1 MNQKIIAVVMTITG
15 LFTSPLY
22 ANTIR
27 AGDVINVSLDE
38 LIPTQTSV
46 GYDQIMYKLGRYQ
59 FDREKMFDEV
69 CEANGQKG
77 VENISVNASPNNP
90 SSFTC
95 QLTVGKRKQDMK
107 TVVIAPD
114 GDYYLTDGHHTFN
127 VFYEMPEGSADFHIN
142 VVVAKDYRDIKGMDK
157 FWTQMKND
165 GNTWLF
171 DVNSNPIRYDEL
183 PTSLGIKNFH
193 NDLYR
198 SLMYFT
204 RGVSWDKPDKP
215 VPFLEFYWSK
225 EVRKKIDASTF
236 DLNSKDG
243 YAKAVKTV
251 SEYILAVD
259 TTDVGGSN
267 LSAKQ
272 MGQFNA
278 YDKKAFKKL
287 FKGDGKIDY
296 LLRYKATLSEKPSQ

>member
-1 MNQKIIAVVMTITG
+1 MNKKIISVMLG
-15 LFTSPLY
+15 VMCLFTPSSY
-22 ANTIR
+22 ANDVKV
-27 AGDVINVSLDE
+27 GDVVNVSLHE
-38 LIPTQTSV
+38 LIPTQPSV

-77 VENISVNASPNNP
+77 MGKISANANPNNP

-95 QLTVGKRKQDMK
+95 QLAVGKRKQDMK

-127 VFYEMPEGSADFHIN
+127 VFYEMPEGGADFHVN

-157 FWTQMKND
+157 FWTQMQKD

-171 DVNSNPIRYDEL
+171 DVNSNPIGYDQL
-183 PTSLGIKNFH
+183 PTSLGIKHFQ

-215 VPFLEFYWSK
+215 VPFLEFYWSQ
-225 EVRKKIDASTF
+225 EVRKKIDATIF
-236 DLNSKDG
+236 NLNSKDG

-287 FKGDGKIDY
+287 FKDDGKIDY

>member
-1 MNQKIIAVVMTITG
+1 MNKKIIVVMLGVIS
-15 LFTSPLY
+15 LFSPASY
-22 ANTIR
+22 ANDVKT
-27 AGDVINVSLDE
+27 GDIINVSLHE
-38 LIPTQTSV
+38 LIPTQPSV

-59 FDREKMFDEV
+59 FDRKKMFDEV

-77 VENISVNASPNNP
+77 VKEISDNAQPNIP

-95 QLTVGKRKQDMK
+95 KLAVGKRKQDMK

-127 VFYEMPEGSADFHIN
+127 VFYEMSEGGADFHIN
-142 VVVAKDYRDIKGMDK
+142 VIVAKDYRGIKGMDK
-157 FWTQMKND
+157 FWTQMQKE

-171 DVNSNPIRYDEL
+171 DVNSNPIGYDQL
-183 PTSLGIKNFH
+183 PASLGLKNFH

-204 RGVSWDKPDKP
+204 RGVSWNKPDKP

-225 EVRKKIDASTF
+225 EVRKKIDANTF

-243 YAKAVKTV
+243 YAKAVKAV
-251 SEYILAVD
+251 SEDILALD
-259 TTDVGGSN
+259 TDNVGGSG
-267 LSAKQ
+267 LSTKQ
-272 MGQFNA
+272 MGQFKVYNT
-278 YDKKAFKKL
+278 KAFNKL
-287 FKGDGKIDY
+287 FKQDGKIDY
-296 LLRYKATLSEKPSQ
+296 LLSYKMASTSNRSQ